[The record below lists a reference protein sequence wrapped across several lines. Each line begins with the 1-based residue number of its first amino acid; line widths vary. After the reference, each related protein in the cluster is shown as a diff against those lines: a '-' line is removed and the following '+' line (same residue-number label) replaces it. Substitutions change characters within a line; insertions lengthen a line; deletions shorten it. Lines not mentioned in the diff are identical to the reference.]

1 MSDKPKKPTKR
12 ELSEIARG
20 KKCFVIMPYGRQSLA
35 SGGPVVNFNEV
46 YNVLIKPTV
55 EGEGMKMQCIRCDEE
70 DLAGPIH
77 ARMFEHI
84 YDAEVAVVEISAP
97 SANVFYELGVRHAL
111 AESVTILLARKGT
124 KIPFNI
130 NGVNVILYDGKNDE
144 VARER
149 IRDFIRNG
157 LWNGTTDS
165 QIRAVL
171 NSKVPKGQPIDRT
184 TTYRYCLKKAP
195 SKEICLITGDLIKV
209 KTVDVWVSSENT
221 NMEMARFF
229 DSSISANI
237 RYYGAKRS
245 RGKVTSDVIANELRR
260 KAPGAPANVSPG
272 EIIVTGSGELKKTNN
287 VKMILHA
294 AAVTGQAG
302 RGYVPIKEISVCVH
316 NALNKAEEKQFS
328 KLKLK
333 SILFPLMGTGTAR
346 GDLRQKAPEL
356 IGAAISW
363 LEANPQSRIDR
374 VCFLTWSRQDL
385 EVCRQVLRHADE
397 VEEISAPAAK
407 SRK

>member
-1 MSDKPKKPTKR
+1 M
-12 ELSEIARG
+12 
-20 KKCFVIMPYGRQSLA
+20 
-35 SGGPVVNFNEV
+35 
-46 YNVLIKPTV
+46 
-55 EGEGMKMQCIRCDEE
+55 
-70 DLAGPIH
+70 
-77 ARMFEHI
+77 
-84 YDAEVAVVEISAP
+84 
-97 SANVFYELGVRHAL
+97 
-111 AESVTILLARKGT
+111 
-124 KIPFNI
+124 
-130 NGVNVILYDGKNDE
+130 
-144 VARER
+144 
-149 IRDFIRNG
+149 
-157 LWNGTTDS
+157 
-165 QIRAVL
+165 
-171 NSKVPKGQPIDRT
+171 
-184 TTYRYCLKKAP
+184 
-195 SKEICLITGDLIKV
+195 
-209 KTVDVWVSSENT
+209 
-221 NMEMARFF
+221 
-229 DSSISANI
+229 
-237 RYYGAKRS
+237 
-245 RGKVTSDVIANELRR
+245 TSDVIANELRR